1 MTNPSIEELEEL
13 LADLD
18 EAFEH
23 AESVLT
29 EAQEFVD
36 SQGVKLFDFEPPPSE
51 RVRKSAYKL
60 EGGGTLELYSDGTW
74 NMKWPSE
81 YCGPILQWSDF

>member
-13 LADLD
+13 LANLD
-18 EAFEH
+18 EVFEH

-36 SQGVKLFDFEPPPSE
+36 SQGVKLFDFEPPPLE
-51 RVRKSAYKL
+51 RVHKSAYKL
-60 EGGGTLELYSDGTW
+60 VGGGTLELYSDGTW
-74 NMKWPSE
+74 NIRWSPI
-81 YCGPILQWSDF
+81 YCGPILQ